1 MKRIHRQRLSLFMSL
16 VLAIFT
22 ICQAQVMAAV
32 GPAQPETSMSA
43 MPGCHEA
50 GDKTDTAGTDC
61 ATVCQHLSGH
71 PDFAKQATS
80 ADASP
85 LLLAFLQPFELSDAE
100 YLPTSSY
107 RSPDPSVIDPPPSI
121 RFQRFLN

>member
-32 GPAQPETSMSA
+32 GPTPAETSMSA
-43 MPGCHEA
+43 MPDCHEA
-50 GDKTDTAGTDC
+50 GDKTSTTETDC
-61 ATVCQHLSGH
+61 TTVCQHLSGH

-80 ADASP
+80 VDASP

-100 YLPTSSY
+100 YISSSSY
-107 RSPDPSVIDPPPSI
+107 RPPDPSVIDPPPSI

>member
-1 MKRIHRQRLSLFMSL
+1 MSL
-16 VLAIFT
+16 ILAIFT

-32 GPAQPETSMSA
+32 GPAPAEASMSA

-61 ATVCQHLSGH
+61 STVCQHLSGH
-71 PDFAKQATS
+71 PDFAKQVTS
-80 ADASP
+80 VDASS
-85 LLLAFLQPFELSDAE
+85 LLLAFLQPFELSDAK
-100 YLPTSSY
+100 YLSTSSY
-107 RSPDPSVIDPPPSI
+107 RPPDPSVIDPPPSI

>member
-1 MKRIHRQRLSLFMSL
+1 MKRIHRQRLSLLMSL
-16 VLAIFT
+16 ILAIFT

-32 GPAQPETSMSA
+32 GPTSAETSMSA

-50 GDKTDTAGTDC
+50 GDKTDTAGTGC

-80 ADASP
+80 VDASP
-85 LLLAFLQPFELSDAE
+85 LLLAILQPFELSDAE
-100 YLPTSSY
+100 YVSTSGY
-107 RSPDPSVIDPPPSI
+107 RPPDPSAIDPSPSI